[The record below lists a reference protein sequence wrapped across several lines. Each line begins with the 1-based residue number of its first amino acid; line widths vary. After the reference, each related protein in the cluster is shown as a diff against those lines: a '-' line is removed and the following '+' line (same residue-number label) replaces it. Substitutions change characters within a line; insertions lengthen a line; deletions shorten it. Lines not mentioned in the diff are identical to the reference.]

1 MLHNIYIYIY
11 IYKSNMSTYL
21 SNISFA
27 SKDKKY
33 KGVNINKHK
42 MYYGNS
48 LKFTHLHICTF
59 KILL

>member
-1 MLHNIYIYIY
+1 
-11 IYKSNMSTYL
+11 MSTYL